1 MPPVC
6 HVNNGCRVGIS
17 GALFFAEKGHWAWLF
32 EPRCALLLAQI
43 RSKCRSILRAVWS
56 LSLSELLVAV
66 LQPGALVTL
75 LVLAGSIV
83 LFIGGWLA
91 PELTGLLAVGLL
103 VAAGVLDSAEAV
115 AGFGSPALI
124 TLMGLFALS
133 AGLFRSGCLDRLRA
147 LIGSEAV
154 RTPKRMIALMVM
166 VVGPVSAVVPNTPI
180 VASLLPVVEGWC
192 QRRGISPSKVL
203 LPLSFATV
211 LGGTLT
217 LLGSSVNLLAS
228 EVSSKLGY
236 GAFGLFSFTPIGFGV
251 WLAGGTVMVLLADRL
266 LPDRGADDDDLMA
279 SLSSGG
285 YLTEVEIPV
294 GSELI
299 GQSLHGSRLQR
310 RFDVDVL
317 ELQRGSERF
326 LPPLADRTL
335 VLGDRLLLRC
345 SRLDLLRLQQDHTV
359 VLAPTPESLLVP
371 DQRNNQRMVEVLLPA
386 GSTLAGDC
394 LRDLRFRQR
403 CNVTVLALRRGNEV
417 LRERLGRV
425 QLKEGDV
432 LLLQGPK
439 DAIRGLQANN
449 DLVVLEQLEKDLP
462 TVSRKRV
469 ALLIGGLVIL
479 LPALELMPL
488 MASVLLGTVAMV
500 ATGCLRAGELQR
512 AIRLDVILLLGS
524 LASFSVAMEKTGLA
538 QALAQALMLRLADWP
553 VYAALLAVYVFTI
566 LLTEVMSNAAT
577 VAMLIPI
584 AGQLAQGLQQPPMA
598 FLYAVLFAAS
608 QSFLSPVG
616 YQTNLMVFG
625 PGRYRFLD
633 IPRYGFP
640 LTLTMI
646 LVVPLLICRWFALS

>member
-1 MPPVC
+1 V
-6 HVNNGCRVGIS
+6 
-17 GALFFAEKGHWAWLF
+17 AD
-32 EPRCALLLAQI
+32 LL
-43 RSKCRSILRAVWS
+43 S
-56 LSLSELLVAV
+56 AV
-66 LQPGALVTL
+66 LQPGALITL
-75 LVLAGSIV
+75 LVLAGSVV
-83 LFIGGWLA
+83 LFVSGWLA
-91 PELTGLLAVGLL
+91 PELTGLLAAALL
-103 VAAGVLDSAEAV
+103 MASGVLTPAEAV

-124 TLMGLFALS
+124 TLMGLFAIS
-133 AGLFRSGCLDRLRA
+133 AGLFRSGGLDRLRA
-147 LIGSEAV
+147 LIGSDAV
-154 RTPKRMIALMVM
+154 RSPKRMIAVM
-166 VVGPVSAVVPNTPI
+166 VAAVGPVSAFVPNTPI
-180 VASLLPVVEGWC
+180 VASLLPVMEGWC
-192 QRRGISPSKVL
+192 QRRGVSPSKVL

-236 GAFGLFSFTPIGFGV
+236 GSFGLFSFTPIGIAV
-251 WLAGGTVMVLLADRL
+251 WLVGGAVMLLLADRL
-266 LPDRGADDDDLMA
+266 LPDRGSDDDDLIA
-279 SLSSGG
+279 SLASSG
-285 YLTEVEIPV
+285 YLTEVQIPF

-299 GQSLHGSRLQR
+299 GQSLHASRLQR

-317 ELQRGSERF
+317 ELHRGSERF

-335 VLGDRLLLRC
+335 ALSDRLLLRC
-345 SRLDLLRLQQDHTV
+345 SREDLLRLQQDHTV
-359 VLAPTPESLLVP
+359 VLAPTSEEPIGP
-371 DQRNNQRMVEVLLPA
+371 DRQNNQRMVEVLLPA

-403 CNVTVLALRRGNEV
+403 YNLTVLALRRGNAV
-417 LRERLGRV
+417 LRERLGRA
-425 QLKEGDV
+425 QLREGDV

-479 LPALELMPL
+479 LPSFNLIPL
-488 MASVLLGTVAMV
+488 VASVLLGTVAMV
-500 ATGCLRAGELQR
+500 ASGCLRPGELQR

-524 LASFSVAMEKTGLA
+524 LACFSQALEKTGLA
-538 QALAQALMLRLADWP
+538 ASLAQGLLLGLQNWP
-553 VYAALLAVYVFTI
+553 IYAALLVVFLFTT

-584 AGQLAQGLQQPPMA
+584 AGQLAQGLDQPPMA
-598 FLYAVLFAAS
+598 FIYAVLFGAS

-640 LTLTMI
+640 LTITMTV
-646 LVVPLLICRWFALS
+646 VVPFLICRWFGL

>member
-1 MPPVC
+1 MY
-6 HVNNGCRVGIS
+6 VG
-17 GALFFAEKGHWAWLF
+17 G
-32 EPRCALLLAQI
+32 
-43 RSKCRSILRAVWS
+43 LRAPAVAD
-56 LSLSELLVAV
+56 LLNAV
-66 LQPGALVTL
+66 LQPGALITL
-75 LVLAGSIV
+75 LVLLGSIV
-83 LFIGGWLA
+83 LFVGGWLA
-91 PELTGLLAVGLL
+91 PELTGLLAAALL
-103 VAAGVLDSAEAV
+103 IVTGVLKPSEAME
-115 AGFGSPALI
+115 GFGSPALI

-133 AGLFRSGCLDRLRA
+133 SGLFRSGGLDRLRA
-147 LIGSEAV
+147 LIGSDAV
-154 RTPKRMIALMVM
+154 RSPKRMIAVM
-166 VVGPVSAVVPNTPI
+166 VAAVGPVSAFVPNTPI
-180 VASLLPVVEGWC
+180 VASLLPVIEGWC

-236 GAFGLFSFTPIGFGV
+236 GSFGLFSFTPIGIGIWLVGGV
-251 WLAGGTVMVLLADRL
+251 VMVLLADRF
-266 LPDRGADDDDLMA
+266 LPDRGIDDDDLIA
-279 SLSSGG
+279 SLASGG
-285 YLTEVEIPV
+285 YLTEVEIPA

-299 GQSLHGSRLQR
+299 GQSLHASRLQR

-317 ELQRGSERF
+317 ELHRGPERF

-345 SRLDLLRLQQDHTV
+345 SREDLLRLQQDHTV
-359 VLAPTPESLLVP
+359 VLAPTAEEPSRP
-371 DQRNNQRMVEVLLPA
+371 DQQNNQRMLEVLLPA

-403 CNVTVLALRRGNEV
+403 YNVTVLALRRGNAV
-417 LRERLGRV
+417 LRERLGQV
-425 QLKEGDV
+425 QLREGDV

-439 DAIRGLQANN
+439 DAIRGLQASN

-462 TVSRKRV
+462 TVSRKRI
-469 ALLIGGLVIL
+469 ALLIGALVIL

-488 MASVLLGTVAMV
+488 VASVLLGTVAMV

-524 LASFSVAMEKTGLA
+524 LASFSVALEKTGLA
-538 QALAQALMLRLADWP
+538 EALAQALLLGLSHWP
-553 VYAALLAVYVFTI
+553 VYAALLVVFLFTT

-584 AGQLAQGLQQPPMA
+584 AGQLAQGLGQPPMA
-598 FLYAVLFAAS
+598 FIYAVLFGAS

-633 IPRYGFP
+633 VPRYGFP
-640 LTLTMI
+640 LTITMTI
-646 LVVPLLICRWFALS
+646 TVPFLICRWFGL

>member
-1 MPPVC
+1 M
-6 HVNNGCRVGIS
+6 
-17 GALFFAEKGHWAWLF
+17 AD
-32 EPRCALLLAQI
+32 LLL
-43 RSKCRSILRAVWS
+43 
-56 LSLSELLVAV
+56 AV
-66 LQPGALVTL
+66 LQPGALITL
-75 LVLAGSIV
+75 LVLLGAIV
-83 LFIGGWLA
+83 LFVGGWLA
-91 PELTGLLAVGLL
+91 PELVGLLAAALL
-103 VAAGVLDSAEAV
+103 MVTGVLKPSEAV
-115 AGFGSPALI
+115 EGFGSPALI

-133 AGLFRSGCLDRLRA
+133 AGLFRSGGLDRLRA
-147 LIGSEAV
+147 LIGSDAV
-154 RTPKRMIALMVM
+154 RSPKRMIAVM
-166 VVGPVSAVVPNTPI
+166 VAAVGPVSAFVPNTPI
-180 VASLLPVVEGWC
+180 VASLLPVIEGWC
-192 QRRGISPSKVL
+192 QRRRISPSKVL

-211 LGGTLT
+211 LGGTMT

-236 GAFGLFSFTPIGFGV
+236 GAFGLFSFTPIGIGV
-251 WLAGGTVMVLLADRL
+251 WAVGGVVMLLLADRF
-266 LPDRGADDDDLMA
+266 LPDRGTDDDDLIA
-279 SLSSGG
+279 SLSSSG
-285 YLTEVEIPV
+285 YLTEVEIPP

-317 ELQRGSERF
+317 ELHRGTERF
-326 LPPLADRTL
+326 MPPLADRTL

-345 SRLDLLRLQQDHTV
+345 SREDLLRIQQDHTV
-359 VLAPTPESLLVP
+359 VLAPTSEDLSSP
-371 DQRNNQRMVEVLLPA
+371 DQQNNQRMVEVLLPS

-403 CNVTVLALRRGNEV
+403 YNVTVLALRRGNEV
-417 LRERLGRV
+417 LRERLGRA
-425 QLKEGDV
+425 QLREGDV

-469 ALLIGGLVIL
+469 ALLIAVLVIA
-479 LPALELMPL
+479 LPGFNLIPL
-488 MASVLLGTVAMV
+488 VASVLLGTVAMV
-500 ATGCLRAGELQR
+500 ATGCLRPGELQR

-524 LASFSVAMEKTGLA
+524 LASFSVALEKTGLA
-538 QALAQALMLRLADWP
+538 AAFAK
-553 VYAALLAVYVFTI
+553 ALLLGLHNWPLYGALLVVFLFTT

-584 AGQLAQGLQQPPMA
+584 AGQLAQGLDQPPMA
-598 FLYAVLFAAS
+598 FIYAVLFGAS

-633 IPRYGFP
+633 IARYGFP
-640 LTLTMI
+640 LTIAMTI
-646 LVVPLLICRWFALS
+646 TVPFLICRWFGI

>member
-1 MPPVC
+1 MDASLAAVLRP
-6 HVNNGCRVGIS
+6 
-17 GALFFAEKGHWAWLF
+17 E
-32 EPRCALLLAQI
+32 ALL
-43 RSKCRSILRAVWS
+43 
-56 LSLSELLVAV
+56 
-66 LQPGALVTL
+66 TL
-75 LVLAGSIV
+75 LILAGSIV
-83 LFIGGWLA
+83 LFVGGWLA
-91 PELTGLLAVGLL
+91 PEVTGLLAAALL
-103 VAAGVLDSAEAV
+103 VALRVLKPSEAME
-115 AGFGSPALI
+115 GFGSPALI

-133 AGLFRSGCLDRLRA
+133 AGLFRSGGLDRLRA
-147 LIGSEAV
+147 LIGSDAV
-154 RTPKRMIALMVM
+154 RSPKRMITLMVAA
-166 VVGPVSAVVPNTPI
+166 VGPVSAFVPNTPI

-192 QRRGISPSKVL
+192 QRRRISPSKVL

-211 LGGTLT
+211 LGGTMT

-236 GAFGLFSFTPIGFGV
+236 GAFGLFGFTPIGIGV
-251 WLAGGTVMVLLADRL
+251 WLVGGLMMVLLADRF
-266 LPDRGADDDDLMA
+266 LPDRGSNDEDLIADLA
-279 SLSSGG
+279 SSG
-285 YLTEVEIPV
+285 YLTEVQIPA

-317 ELQRGSERF
+317 ELHRDQERF

-335 VLGDRLLLRC
+335 MLGDRLLLRC
-345 SRLDLLRLQQDHTV
+345 SREDLLRLQQDHTV
-359 VLAPTPESLLVP
+359 VLAPTPEETLRP
-371 DQRNNQRMVEVLLPA
+371 DRQNDQRLVEVLLPS

-403 CNVTVLALRRGNEV
+403 YNATVLALRRGNAV

-425 QLKEGDV
+425 QLREGDV

-469 ALLIGGLVIL
+469 ALAITALVIL
-479 LPALELMPL
+479 LPSFEIIPL
-488 MASVLLGTVAMV
+488 VASVLLGTVAMV
-500 ATGCLRAGELQR
+500 ATGCLRPGELQR

-524 LASFSVAMEKTGLA
+524 LASFSVALEKTGLA
-538 QALAQALMLRLADWP
+538 EAAARSLLIGLRDWP
-553 VYAALLAVYVFTI
+553 VYGALLVVFLFTT

-584 AGQLAQGLQQPPMA
+584 AGQLAQGLDQPPLA
-598 FLYAVLFAAS
+598 FIYAVLFGAS

-633 IPRYGFP
+633 IARYGFP
-640 LTLTMI
+640 LTLVMT
-646 LVVPLLICRWFALS
+646 VTVPFLICRWFGL

>member
-1 MPPVC
+1 
-6 HVNNGCRVGIS
+6 
-17 GALFFAEKGHWAWLF
+17 
-32 EPRCALLLAQI
+32 
-43 RSKCRSILRAVWS
+43 
-56 LSLSELLVAV
+56 
-66 LQPGALVTL
+66 
-75 LVLAGSIV
+75 VLAGSIV

-133 AGLFRSGCLDRLRA
+133 AGLFRSGGLDRLRE

-279 SLSSGG
+279 SLSNGG

-479 LPALELMPL
+479 LPALEMMPL

>member
-1 MPPVC
+1 M
-6 HVNNGCRVGIS
+6 
-17 GALFFAEKGHWAWLF
+17 LD
-32 EPRCALLLAQI
+32 LLA
-43 RSKCRSILRAVWS
+43 SISTGGWI
-56 LSLSELLVAV
+56 
-66 LQPGALVTL
+66 TL
-75 LVLAGSIV
+75 AVLAGSVV

-91 PELTGLLAVGLL
+91 PEITGLLAAALL
-103 VAAGVLDSAEAV
+103 IVTGVLKPSEALE
-115 AGFGSPALI
+115 GFGSPALI

-133 AGLFRSGCLDRLRA
+133 SGLFRSGALDRLRA
-147 LIGSEAV
+147 LIGSDAV
-154 RTPKRMIALMVM
+154 RSPKRMIALMVAA
-166 VVGPVSAVVPNTPI
+166 VAPVSAFVPNTPI

-211 LGGTLT
+211 LGGTMT

-236 GAFGLFSFTPIGFGV
+236 GAFGLFGFSAIGIGV
-251 WLAGGTVMVLLADRL
+251 WLGGGVVMVLLADRF
-266 LPDRGADDDDLMA
+266 LPDRGRNDDDLVGNLA
-279 SLSSGG
+279 SSG
-285 YLTEVEIPV
+285 YLTEVRIPA

-310 RFDVDVL
+310 RFDLDVL
-317 ELQRGSERF
+317 ELHRGSERF

-335 VLGDRLLLRC
+335 ALEDRLLLRC
-345 SRLDLLRLQQDHTV
+345 SREDLLRLQQDHTIE
-359 VLAPTPESLLVP
+359 LAPVP
-371 DQRNNQRMVEVLLPA
+371 DTQPRTDQQNNQRTVEVLLPA

-403 CNVTVLALRRGNEV
+403 YNVTVLALRRGNAV
-417 LRERLGRV
+417 IRERLGRA
-425 QLKEGDV
+425 QLREGDV

-462 TVSRKRV
+462 TVSRKRL
-469 ALLIGGLVIL
+469 ALLIAVLVVL
-479 LPALELMPL
+479 LPACDLIPL
-488 MASVLLGTVAMV
+488 VAAVLLGTVAMV

-512 AIRLDVILLLGS
+512 SIRLDVILLLGS
-524 LASFSVAMEKTGLA
+524 LSSFSAALEKTGLA
-538 QALAQALMLRLADWP
+538 GALAQGLLRGLHRWP
-553 VYAALLAVYVFTI
+553 VYAALLVVFLFTT

-577 VAMLIPI
+577 VAMVIPI
-584 AGQLAQGLQQPPMA
+584 AGQLAVGLGQPPMA
-598 FLYAVLFAAS
+598 FIYAVLFGAS

-633 IPRYGFP
+633 IARYGVP
-640 LTLTMI
+640 LTVTMTL
-646 LVVPLLICRWFALS
+646 LVPWLICRQFGL

>member
-1 MPPVC
+1 MADFLA
-6 HVNNGCRVGIS
+6 
-17 GALFFAEKGHWAWLF
+17 AL
-32 EPRCALLLAQI
+32 
-43 RSKCRSILRAVWS
+43 
-56 LSLSELLVAV
+56 
-66 LQPGALVTL
+66 LQPGALTTL
-75 LVLAGSIV
+75 LVLAGAIV
-83 LFIGGWLA
+83 LFVTGWLA
-91 PELTGLLAVGLL
+91 PEITGLLAAALLIVG
-103 VAAGVLDSAEAV
+103 GVLKPSEAV
-115 AGFGSPALI
+115 EGFGSPALI

-133 AGLFRSGCLDRLRA
+133 AGLLRSGGLDRLRA
-147 LIGSEAV
+147 LIGSDAV
-154 RTPKRMIALMVM
+154 RSPKRMIAVM
-166 VVGPVSAVVPNTPI
+166 VAAVAPVSAFVPNTPI

-211 LGGTLT
+211 LGGTMT

-236 GAFGLFSFTPIGFGV
+236 GAFGLFDFTPIGIGV
-251 WLAGGTVMVLLADRL
+251 WLVGSLVMVLLADRF
-266 LPDRGADDDDLMA
+266 LPDRGRNDDDLLA
-279 SLSSGG
+279 DLSSSG
-285 YLTEVEIPV
+285 YLTEVKIPA

-317 ELQRGSERF
+317 ELHRASERF

-335 VLGDRLLLRC
+335 MLGDRLLLRC
-345 SRLDLLRLQQDHTV
+345 SREDLLRLQQEHTV
-359 VLAPTPESLLVP
+359 ILAPMPEEQILP
-371 DQRNNQRMVEVLLPA
+371 DQQNNQRLVEVLLPS

-403 CNVTVLALRRGNEV
+403 YNVTVLALRRGNAV
-417 LRERLGRV
+417 LRERLGRAA
-425 QLKEGDV
+425 LREGDV

-469 ALLIGGLVIL
+469 ALLIAALVLL
-479 LPALELMPL
+479 LPSLEIIPL
-488 MASVLLGTVAMV
+488 VAAVLLGTVAMV
-500 ATGCLRAGELQR
+500 ATGCLRPGDLQR

-524 LASFSVAMEKTGLA
+524 LGSFSVALEKTGLA
-538 QALAQALMLRLADWP
+538 AALAEGLLAGLHDWP
-553 VYAALLAVYVFTI
+553 VYAALLVVFLFTT

-577 VAMLIPI
+577 VAMVIPI
-584 AGQLAQGLQQPPMA
+584 AGQLAQGLDQPPMA
-598 FLYAVLFAAS
+598 FIYAVLFGAS

-633 IPRYGFP
+633 IARYGFP
-640 LTLTMI
+640 LTIAMT
-646 LVVPLLICRWFALS
+646 VTVPWLICRWFGL

>member
-1 MPPVC
+1 MTDFLA
-6 HVNNGCRVGIS
+6 
-17 GALFFAEKGHWAWLF
+17 AL
-32 EPRCALLLAQI
+32 
-43 RSKCRSILRAVWS
+43 
-56 LSLSELLVAV
+56 
-66 LQPGALVTL
+66 LQPGALTTL

-83 LFIGGWLA
+83 LFVTGWLA
-91 PELTGLLAVGLL
+91 PEITGLLAAALLMVG
-103 VAAGVLDSAEAV
+103 GVLKPSEAV
-115 AGFGSPALI
+115 EGFGSPALI

-133 AGLFRSGCLDRLRA
+133 AGLFRSGGLDRLRA
-147 LIGSEAV
+147 LIGSDAV
-154 RTPKRMIALMVM
+154 RSPKRMIAVM
-166 VVGPVSAVVPNTPI
+166 VAAVAPVSAFVPNTPI

-211 LGGTLT
+211 LGGTMT

-236 GAFGLFSFTPIGFGV
+236 GAFGLFDFTPIGIGI
-251 WLAGGTVMVLLADRL
+251 WLVGSLVMVLLADRF
-266 LPDRGADDDDLMA
+266 LPDRGRNDDDLLA
-279 SLSSGG
+279 DLSSSG
-285 YLTEVEIPV
+285 YLTEVKIPA

-317 ELQRGSERF
+317 ELHRASERF

-335 VLGDRLLLRC
+335 MLGDRLLLRC
-345 SRLDLLRLQQDHTV
+345 SREDLLRLQQEHTV
-359 VLAPTPESLLVP
+359 ILAPMPEEQILP
-371 DQRNNQRMVEVLLPA
+371 DQQNNQRLVEVLLPS

-403 CNVTVLALRRGNEV
+403 YNVTVLALRRGNAV
-417 LRERLGRV
+417 LRERLGRAA
-425 QLKEGDV
+425 LREGDV

-462 TVSRKRV
+462 TVSRKWV
-469 ALLIGGLVIL
+469 ALLIAALVLL
-479 LPALELMPL
+479 LPSLEIIPL
-488 MASVLLGTVAMV
+488 VAAVLLGTVAMV
-500 ATGCLRAGELQR
+500 ATGCLRPGDLQR

-524 LASFSVAMEKTGLA
+524 LGSFSVALEKTGLDA
-538 QALAQALMLRLADWP
+538 ALAQGLMAGLHDWP
-553 VYAALLAVYVFTI
+553 VYAALLVVFLFTT

-577 VAMLIPI
+577 VAMVIPI
-584 AGQLAQGLQQPPMA
+584 AGQLAQGLDQPPLA
-598 FLYAVLFAAS
+598 FIYAVLFGAS

-633 IPRYGFP
+633 IARYGFP
-640 LTLTMI
+640 LTIAMT
-646 LVVPLLICRWFALS
+646 VTVPWLICRWFGL